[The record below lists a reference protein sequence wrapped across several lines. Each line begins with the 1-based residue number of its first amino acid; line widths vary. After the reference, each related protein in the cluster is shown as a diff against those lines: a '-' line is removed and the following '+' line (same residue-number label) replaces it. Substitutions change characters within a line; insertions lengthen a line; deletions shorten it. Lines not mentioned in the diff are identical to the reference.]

1 MRPSNRTTLSMACEA
16 VRKALDDAGLEAS
29 DIGGMTSYQGFD
41 SCASKDVG
49 SALGM
54 RLDYSMDIIGGGS
67 STEALV
73 AHAIGLIEAGYCRNM
88 VIFRSMNG
96 RSGRRPGGQDPGRI
110 GIHTCH
116 QGHRGLR
123 QDVGVHDARTA
134 PFPHLPEVHARLRPH
149 FPSSWAR
156 WRWRTAGTRT

>member
-1 MRPSNRTTLSMACEA
+1 MGALTDKYCIVGVGETPHMRPSNRTTLSMACEA

-96 RSGRRPGGQDPGRI
+96 RSGRRPGGSGPWGDRRPYPQSEASGTSTRPGDSR
-110 GIHTCH
+110 
-116 QGHRGLR
+116 
-123 QDVGVHDARTA
+123 
-134 PFPHLPEVHARLRPH
+134 RPH
-149 FPSSWAR
+149 STIPSPA
-156 WRWRTAGTRT
+156 